1 MSCRLLADPFVH
13 SSILSPSESS
23 ADLLYASAV
32 AAEETCEGDD
42 DVLGL
47 TRPLTIEPH
56 AHAHQR
62 QRLINSLHSRLV
74 QQRKQQLFM
83 PATATSSRLATH
95 VDEPAAP
102 AHLTDHMY
110 EHLYEEVEIDT
121 DVHLG
126 PDGKPLRKR
135 GEIATAVC
143 ATRGGSQLLS
153 ARQHCS
159 ARLQA
164 VIIPIKA

>member
-1 MSCRLLADPFVH
+1 MCQTLDCIVVSSASDPFVP
-13 SSILSPSESS
+13 SSVLSPSDSN

-47 TRPLTIEPH
+47 THTH
-56 AHAHQR
+56 QQR
-62 QRLINSLHSRLV
+62 QRLINPHLINSLHSRLV
-74 QQRKQQLFM
+74 QQRKQQQLFH
-83 PATATSSRLATH
+83 PQAASSSRVASH
-95 VDEPAAP
+95 VDESSAP

-135 GEIATAVC
+135 GESSKLSLHFNDLP
-143 ATRGGSQLLS
+143 RQLRLLLA
-153 ARQHCS
+153 AR
-159 ARLQA
+159 
-164 VIIPIKA
+164 